1 MPANHM
7 CLYER
12 GEHRVVKLNELYE
25 KSIAERPVL
34 PSTPPAMT
42 ITLEK
47 RLNSSTRRIPH
58 VWTAHVQGN
67 TSQNG
72 ATMKTAETVYPP
84 MLVAKI
90 FDPVFLDE
98 DEAYYSDAFL
108 ARDRSVYSEVK
119 AYEKLKHLQGTLLAQ
134 FYGLFTATLPAQ
146 HNRTVHVIL
155 LEEVPGMDLR
165 LLLPPKV
172 AERVCSRHREAIF
185 DRVLNLYLDL
195 CDCGVNQHDMHPRN
209 VILRPQEHVVPGT
222 RFCNTDDCPL
232 TLQIDCDDF
241 HLVMIDFECVEF
253 EEEDFFAEMRAYRQR
268 DLDEL
273 KVQCREEGWLEG
285 EMQWN

>member
-1 MPANHM
+1 TI
-7 CLYER
+7 LDVWSGKRELFVGRLDWIYYVIEELSR
-12 GEHRVVKLNELYE
+12 HRMHKKTVVTTK
-25 KSIAERPVL
+25 
-34 PSTPPAMT
+34 
-42 ITLEK
+42 
-47 RLNSSTRRIPH
+47 
-58 VWTAHVQGN
+58 
-67 TSQNG
+67 
-72 ATMKTAETVYPP
+72 
-84 MLVAKI
+84 
-90 FDPVFLDE
+90 FLDH
-98 DEAYYSDAFL
+98 
-108 ARDRSVYSEVK
+108 SVFSGAQTCSLQWLTRMLFPSSEGVISVSLRVNRVK

-155 LEEVPGMDLR
+155 LEEVPGTDLR

-172 AERVCSRHREAIF
+172 AEKVCSRHREAIF
-185 DRVLNLYLDL
+185 DRVINLYLDL
-195 CDCGVNQHDMHPRN
+195 CDCGINQHDMHPRN

-222 RFCNTDDCPL
+222 RFCNTDNCPL
-232 TLQIDCDDF
+232 TLQVDCDDF

-285 EMQWN
+285 EMQWD